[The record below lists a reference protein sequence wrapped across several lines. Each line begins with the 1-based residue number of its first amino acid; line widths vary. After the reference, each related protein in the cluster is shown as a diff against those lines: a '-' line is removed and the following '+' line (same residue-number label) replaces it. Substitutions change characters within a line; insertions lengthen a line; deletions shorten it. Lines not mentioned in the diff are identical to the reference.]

1 MKVYKETTAMEIEDS
16 DIIDGVLNI
25 PEGIERIMIR
35 FAKGKHKDNVKTVVL
50 PSTLISIGS
59 FAFSECK
66 KLEIVDC
73 SKCKILRKIEGKAFF
88 NCSKLNTF
96 NFAYLNI
103 LEEIGKETFAGT
115 ALSSIGF
122 SPETGPLV
130 IQERVFSNCHKLM
143 SANLGWRLTR
153 LESYCFNENEVL
165 QRVGIFS
172 NDELTIE
179 EFAFNNCQLLTE
191 FHYYGTLMHT
201 SENAF
206 ENCPEFILATNKGR
220 YTLPD
225 TNIDTISLIL
235 VEDNL

>member
-1 MKVYKETTAMEIEDS
+1 M
-16 DIIDGVLNI
+16 
-25 PEGIERIMIR
+25 
-35 FAKGKHKDNVKTVVL
+35 
-50 PSTLISIGS
+50 
-59 FAFSECK
+59 
-66 KLEIVDC
+66 
-73 SKCKILRKIEGKAFF
+73 
-88 NCSKLNTF
+88 
-96 NFAYLNI
+96 
-103 LEEIGKETFAGT
+103 
-115 ALSSIGF
+115 
-122 SPETGPLV
+122 
-130 IQERVFSNCHKLM
+130 
-143 SANLGWRLTR
+143 
-153 LESYCFNENEVL
+153 

>member
-1 MKVYKETTAMEIEDS
+1 MKIYKKTTAMEIEDS
-16 DIIDGVLNI
+16 DIINGVLNI

-35 FAKGKHKDNVKTVVL
+35 FTKGKHKDDIKAVVL
-50 PSTLISIGS
+50 PSTLISIGF

-66 KLEIVDC
+66 NLEIVDC
-73 SKCKILRKIEGKAFF
+73 SKCKVLMKIEGKAFF

-96 NFAYLNI
+96 NFAYLYI
-103 LEEIGKETFAGT
+103 LEEIGREAFAGT

-130 IQERVFSNCHKLM
+130 IQGRAFANCQKLM

-153 LESYCFNENEVL
+153 LESRCFDGNELL

-172 NDELTIE
+172 NDELIIE
-179 EFAFNNCQLLTE
+179 EFAFNNCQLFTE
-191 FHYYGTLMHT
+191 FRYYGTLVHT

-206 ENCPEFILATNKGR
+206 NNCPEFILATSKST
-220 YTLPD
+220 YALPD
-225 TNIDTISLIL
+225 TNIDTVSLIL
-235 VEDNL
+235 VEDNV